1 MIPYSDLKRGV
12 RILFKDQPYEILES
26 SPMFKGRGQS
36 VLQARVK
43 NLITGETTAHTFRP
57 SDSFEEPDIDKQELK
72 FVYTSRGL
80 FVFCEK
86 NNPSKRM
93 ELTEDKIGSI
103 GQFLKTNQIING
115 LFFEDELVAISMP
128 IKIELKVTETPPAIK
143 GQSASGGN
151 KRAILETGASISV
164 PLFINPGDV
173 IEINT
178 ETNEYTKRIS

>member
-1 MIPYSDLKRGV
+1 
-12 RILFKDQPYEILES
+12 
-26 SPMFKGRGQS
+26 
-36 VLQARVK
+36 
-43 NLITGETTAHTFRP
+43 
-57 SDSFEEPDIDKQELK
+57 
-72 FVYTSRGL
+72 
-80 FVFCEK
+80 
-86 NNPSKRM
+86 M